1 MMRFAKP
8 RLEAKPGAQA
18 VGWRSIAVLG
28 FFTLVALSLAGRA
41 VYLQVLDKKFLLA
54 QGAERH
60 LRVVEIPAHR
70 GMILD
75 RNGEPLAVSTPVDS
89 LWMNPQELGD
99 APDKVP
105 LLAKALGARPADL
118 MKLVRSSQDK
128 EFVYLVRGMD
138 PYVAQQVM
146 TLQVPGVYTQR
157 EYRRYYPAGEVT
169 SQVLGFTNVDDRGQ
183 EGLELGYDDWLKGVP
198 GAERV
203 IVDRYGRSVENVE
216 HLRAPRAGQDMT
228 TSIDLRIQYLA
239 YRALKQAVE
248 AQGAKSGSIVV
259 MDAKTGEVL
268 AMANLPSFNPNN
280 RSDATSDDFR
290 NRAVTDMFE
299 PGSSMK
305 PFTIV
310 SALLSGKYQLNSVI
324 DTSPGTLR
332 VAGYTIHDDGNDYGR
347 IDLTTIIQK
356 SSNVGAS
363 KIALSLP
370 SEFMWRTLDAF
381 GFGKSTGSGFP
392 GEAPG
397 SLPAYRAWNPA
408 RQATISYGYGVA
420 ITALQLADAY
430 DTLADGGVHTPPS
443 FVRLASP
450 PEPQPVI
457 PPQLSTT
464 LRGILESVVSSEGT
478 GKLADIA
485 GYHVAGKTGTAHVA
499 VNGGYSTDK
508 YISVFA
514 GMAPASDPRLVAVV
528 VINQPT
534 HGNYMGGKVSAPVF
548 AQVMRGA
555 LRLLDITP
563 DDLDSLPA
571 NALAINSGAAAP

>member
-1 MMRFAKP
+1 MKFSKP
-8 RLEAKPGAQA
+8 KLDMKQGDYAA
-18 VGWRSIAVLG
+18 GWRSVAVMG
-28 FFTLVALSLAGRA
+28 FFSLVAAGLIGRA
-41 VYLQVLDKKFLLA
+41 VYLQVLDKQFLLT

-60 LRVVEIPAHR
+60 LRTVEIPAHR

-75 RNGEPLAVSTPVDS
+75 RNGQPLAVSTPVDS
-89 LWMNPQELGD
+89 LWMNPQEFQ
-99 APDKVP
+99 ASSVNT
-105 LLAKALGARPADL
+105 LARVLGAKPSDL
-118 MKLVRSSQDK
+118 ARLLKVSADK
-128 EFVYLVRGMD
+128 EFVYLARGMD
-138 PYVAQQVM
+138 PYAAQQVM
-146 TLQVPGVYTQR
+146 ALAIPGIYTQR

-169 SQVLGFTNVDDRGQ
+169 AHLLGFTNVDDHGQ
-183 EGLELGYDDWLKGVP
+183 EGLELGYDSWLKGVP
-198 GAERV
+198 GAQKV
-203 IVDRYGRSVENVE
+203 IVDRYGRSVQDVAN
-216 HLRAPRAGQDMT
+216 LRAPRAGQDMT

-239 YRALKQAVE
+239 YRALKQQVL
-248 AQGAKSGSIVV
+248 AQGAKSGSIIV
-259 MDAKTGEVL
+259 MDSRTGEVL
-268 AMANLPSFNPNN
+268 AMANQPSFNPNN
-280 RSDATSDDFR
+280 RSGVPEDSFR

-324 DTSPGTLR
+324 DTTPGTLK

-370 SEFMWRTLDAF
+370 SEFMWHTLDAF
-381 GFGKSTGSGFP
+381 GFGHNTGSGFP

-397 SLPAYRAWNPA
+397 NLPPFRAWNPA

-430 DTLADGGVHTPPS
+430 DTLANGGVHTSPS
-443 FVRLASP
+443 FVRLANA

-457 PPQLSTT
+457 PSQLSTT
-464 LRGILESVVSSEGT
+464 LRGILETVVSSEGT
-478 GKLADIA
+478 GRLADIA
-485 GYHVAGKTGTAHVA
+485 GYHVAGKTGTAHIA
-499 VNGGYSTDK
+499 ANGGYSTDK

-514 GMAPASDPRLVAVV
+514 GMAPASNPRLVAVV
-528 VINQPT
+528 VINQPS
-534 HGNYMGGKVSAPVF
+534 HGNYMGGTVSAPVF

-555 LRLLDITP
+555 LRLLDVMP
-563 DDLDSLPA
+563 DDLQSLPA
-571 NALAINSGAAAP
+571 TSLAVSSMGAP

>member
-1 MMRFAKP
+1 MKRNAAP
-8 RLEAKPGAQA
+8 LEQKPGASA
-18 VGWRSIAVLG
+18 LGWRSVAVLG
-28 FFTLVALSLAGRA
+28 LFVLVATSLVGRA
-41 VYLQVLDKKFLLA
+41 VYLQVLDKQFLLD

-60 LRVVEIPAHR
+60 LRVLPMPAHR

-89 LWMNPQELGD
+89 IWMNPQEVEGAD
-99 APDKVP
+99 VP
-105 LLAKALGARPADL
+105 RLARALGAKPSDL
-118 MKLVRSSQDK
+118 SRLLKNSAEK
-128 EFVYLVRGMD
+128 EFVYLARGMD
-138 PYVAQQVM
+138 PYAVQQL
-146 TLQVPGVYTQR
+146 TALGIPGVYSQR

-169 SQVLGFTNVDDRGQ
+169 AQVLGFTNVDDLGQ
-183 EGLELGYDDWLKGVP
+183 EGLELAYNDWLKGVP

-203 IVDRYGRSVENVE
+203 IVDRYGKSVQDVENI
-216 HLRAPRAGQDMT
+216 RAPRAGQDLS

-239 YRALKQAVE
+239 YRALKQAVL

-259 MDAKTGEVL
+259 MDSRTGEVL
-268 AMANLPSFNPNN
+268 AMANQPSFNPNN
-280 RSDATSDDFR
+280 RAGADGDDFR
-290 NRAVTDMFE
+290 NRAVTDQFE

-324 DTSPGTLR
+324 DTSPGTLKL
-332 VAGYTIHDDGNDYGR
+332 AGYTIHDDGNDYGR

-370 SEFMWRTLDAF
+370 SEFMWHTLDAF

-397 SLPAYRAWNPA
+397 SLPAFRAWNPT
-408 RQATISYGYGVA
+408 RQATISYGYGLS

-430 DTLADGGVHTPPS
+430 DTLANSGVHTPPS
-443 FVRLASP
+443 FMRLSDAP
-450 PEPQPVI
+450 VAQPVI
-457 PPQLSTT
+457 TPQLSST

-478 GKLADIA
+478 GKLADIE
-485 GYHVAGKTGTAHVA
+485 GYHVAGKTGTAHIA
-499 VNGGYSTDK
+499 ANGGYSTDK

-528 VINQPT
+528 VINQPS

-548 AQVMRGA
+548 AEVMRGA
-555 LRLLDITP
+555 LRLLNVAP
-563 DDLDSLPA
+563 DDMQSLPA
-571 NALAINSGAAAP
+571 SAYAVSLGAAP

>member
-1 MMRFAKP
+1 MMRFTKP
-8 RLEAKPGAQA
+8 PRETKPGSAA
-18 VGWRSIAVLG
+18 VGWRVFAVLG
-28 FFTLVALSLAGRA
+28 FFSLIAAGLMGRA
-41 VYLQVLDKKFLLA
+41 VYLQVLDQKFLLA

-60 LRVVEIPAHR
+60 LRNVEIPAHR

-75 RNGEPLAVSTPVDS
+75 RNGQPLAVSTPVDS
-89 LWMNPQELGD
+89 LWMNPQEFQ
-99 APDKVP
+99 ASSVNA
-105 LLAKALGARPADL
+105 LARVLGAKPSDL
-118 MKLVRSSQDK
+118 TRLLKASADK
-128 EFVYLVRGMD
+128 EFVYLARGMD
-138 PYVAQQVM
+138 PYAAQQVM
-146 TLQVPGVYTQR
+146 ALDIPGIYTQR

-169 SQVLGFTNVDDRGQ
+169 AQVLGFTNVDDHGQ
-183 EGLELGYDDWLKGVP
+183 EGLELGYDSWLKGVP
-198 GAERV
+198 GAEKV
-203 IVDRYGRSVENVE
+203 IVDRYGRSVQDVEN
-216 HLRAPRAGQDMT
+216 LRAPRAGQDLS

-268 AMANLPSFNPNN
+268 AMANQPSFNPNN
-280 RSDATSDDFR
+280 RAGAGEDAFR

-324 DTSPGTLR
+324 DTSPGTLK

-370 SEFMWRTLDAF
+370 SEFMWHTLDAF
-381 GFGKSTGSGFP
+381 GFGHNTGSGFP

-430 DTLADGGVHTPPS
+430 DTLADGGVHTQPT
-443 FVRLASP
+443 FTRLAGT
-450 PEPQPVI
+450 PETQAVI
-457 PPQLSTT
+457 SPQLSTT
-464 LRGILESVVSSEGT
+464 LRGILETVVSSEGT
-478 GKLADIA
+478 GKLADIE

-514 GMAPASDPRLVAVV
+514 GMAPASDPRLVTVV
-528 VINQPT
+528 VINQPS
-534 HGNYMGGKVSAPVF
+534 HGSYMGGTVSAPVF

-555 LRLLDITP
+555 LRLLDVMP
-563 DDLDSLPA
+563 DDLQSLPA
-571 NALAINSGAAAP
+571 SALAVNGGAAAP

>member
-1 MMRFAKP
+1 MKFGKP
-8 RLEAKPGAQA
+8 KLDVKQGDYAA
-18 VGWRSIAVLG
+18 GWRGVAVLG
-28 FFTLVALSLAGRA
+28 FFSLVAAGLIGRA
-41 VYLQVLDKKFLLA
+41 VYLQVLDKQFLLT

-60 LRVVEIPAHR
+60 LRTVAIPAHR

-75 RNGEPLAVSTPVDS
+75 RNGQPLAVSTPVDS
-89 LWMNPQELGD
+89 LWMNPQEFQAGSVN
-99 APDKVP
+99 A
-105 LLAKALGARPADL
+105 LAHMLGAKPADL
-118 MKLVRSSQDK
+118 ARLLRNSADK
-128 EFVYLVRGMD
+128 EFVYLARGMD
-138 PYVAQQVM
+138 PYAAQQVM
-146 TLQVPGVYTQR
+146 ALDIPGVYTQR

-169 SQVLGFTNVDDRGQ
+169 SQVLGFTNVDDHGQ
-183 EGLELGYDDWLKGVP
+183 EGLELGYDSWLKGVP
-198 GAERV
+198 GAQKV
-203 IVDRYGRSVENVE
+203 IVDRYGRSVQDVENV
-216 HLRAPRAGQDMT
+216 RAPRAGQDLT

-239 YRALKQAVE
+239 YRALKQAVL
-248 AQGAKSGSIVV
+248 AQGAKSGSIVM
-259 MDAKTGEVL
+259 MDSRTGEVL

-280 RSDATSDDFR
+280 RSDANSDDFR
-290 NRAVTDMFE
+290 NRAVTDQFE

-324 DTSPGTLR
+324 DTSPGTFK
-332 VAGYTIHDDGNDYGR
+332 VAGYTIHDDGQDYGR

-397 SLPAYRAWNPA
+397 SLPAFRAWNPA
-408 RQATISYGYGVA
+408 RQATISYGYGLS

-430 DTLADGGVHTPPS
+430 DTLANAGVHTPPS
-443 FVRLASP
+443 FMRLSDAP
-450 PEPQPVI
+450 APQPVI
-457 PPQLSTT
+457 SPQLSTT

-478 GKLADIA
+478 GKLADIE
-485 GYHVAGKTGTAHVA
+485 GYHVAGKTGTAHIA
-499 VNGGYSTDK
+499 ANGGYSADK

-528 VINQPT
+528 VINQPS

-555 LRLLDITP
+555 LRLLDVMP
-563 DDLDSLPA
+563 DDLQSLPA
-571 NALAINSGAAAP
+571 TSLAVNTVGPP

>member
-1 MMRFAKP
+1 MKRGAP
-8 RLEAKPGAQA
+8 SRELKPGASA
-18 VGWRSIAVLG
+18 TGWRSVALLA
-28 FFTLVALSLAGRA
+28 FFTLVATGLLGRA
-41 VYLQVLDKKFLLA
+41 VFLQVLDKQFLLT

-60 LRVVEIPAHR
+60 LRVVEMPAHR

-75 RNGEPLAVSTPVDS
+75 RNGQPLAVSTPVDS
-89 LWMNPQELGD
+89 LWMNPQEFQ
-99 APDKVP
+99 AASVNT
-105 LLAKALGARPADL
+105 LARALGARPSDL
-118 MKLVRSSQDK
+118 ARLLKASTDK
-128 EFVYLVRGMD
+128 EFVYLARGMD
-138 PYVAQQVM
+138 PYAAQQVM
-146 TLQVPGVYTQR
+146 SLGLAGVYTQR

-169 SQVLGFTNVDDRGQ
+169 SQVLGFTNVDDHGQ
-183 EGLELGYDDWLKGVP
+183 EGLELGYDSWLRGVP

-203 IVDRYGRSVENVE
+203 IVDRYGRSVQDVEN
-216 HLRAPRAGQDMT
+216 LRAPRAGQDMV

-239 YRALKQAVE
+239 YRALKQAVL

-259 MDAKTGEVL
+259 MDSRTGEVL

-280 RSDATSDDFR
+280 RSDASSDDFR
-290 NRAVTDMFE
+290 NRAVTDQFE

-324 DTSPGTLR
+324 DTSPGTLK
-332 VAGYTIHDDGNDYGR
+332 VAGYTIHDDGKDYGR

-370 SEFMWRTLDAF
+370 SEFMWHTLDAF

-392 GEAPG
+392 GEASG
-397 SLPAYRAWNPA
+397 DLPAYRAWNPA
-408 RQATISYGYGVA
+408 RQATISYGYGLS

-443 FVRLASP
+443 FMRLSDAP
-450 PEPQPVI
+450 VPQPVI
-457 PPQLSTT
+457 TPQLSST

-478 GKLADIA
+478 GKLADIE
-485 GYHVAGKTGTAHVA
+485 GYHVAGKTGTAHIA
-499 VNGGYSTDK
+499 ANGGYSADK

-514 GMAPASDPRLVAVV
+514 GMAPASDPRLVTVV
-528 VINQPT
+528 VINQPS
-534 HGNYMGGKVSAPVF
+534 HGNYMGGTVSAPVF
-548 AQVMRGA
+548 AQVMSGA
-555 LRLLDITP
+555 LRLLDVMP
-563 DDLDSLPA
+563 DDLNSLPA
-571 NALAINSGAAAP
+571 STLAANQVSAP